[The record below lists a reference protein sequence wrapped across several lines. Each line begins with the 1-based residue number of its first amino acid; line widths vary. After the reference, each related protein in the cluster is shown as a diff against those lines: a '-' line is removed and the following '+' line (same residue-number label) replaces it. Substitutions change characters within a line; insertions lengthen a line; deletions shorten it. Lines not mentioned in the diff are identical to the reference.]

1 MRIFLLRFTGTH
13 IKPTYT
19 PQPIQRNPLTQIE
32 YKRPQELKCDENEN
46 LHICCIISE
55 LFANVPHESSESH

>member
-19 PQPIQRNPLTQIE
+19 PQPIQRNPVTQIE
-32 YKRPQELKCDENEN
+32 YITHIMLKVSSRADKCDENEN
-46 LHICCIISE
+46 LHIFVS
-55 LFANVPHESSESH
+55 

>member
-19 PQPIQRNPLTQIE
+19 SQPIQRNPLTQIE
-32 YKRPQELKCDENEN
+32 YITHIMLEASPRADKCDENEN
-46 LHICCIISE
+46 LHIF
-55 LFANVPHESSESH
+55 LYYK